1 MATTNTTDPTP
12 DRRTEAQPDGSR
24 QHPVGDGARLAL
36 VHVIV
41 NPKSGNATDGEHIAE
56 TLRSQGAGGVV
67 VVPTT
72 KDDPGAGQT
81 KAAIAAGAT
90 LVVVCG
96 GDGTVRACAGA
107 LAGSG
112 TPLAVIPAGTGNLL
126 ARNLGISTDA
136 DEAIDVAV
144 NGTTKEID
152 LGEAGGEV
160 FTVMA
165 GIGFDAMMIRDTN
178 TTWKAR
184 VGSLAYVAS
193 ALRHLRSR
201 PTAVQVD
208 ISDPPERANL
218 SGPATM
224 VLAGNLGT
232 LTGGLTAFPDADP
245 TDGSLEIALLNA
257 SSLRAWLGVLVT
269 MVSGRASSTKR
280 VHRSRAT
287 TMTIRSSR
295 PRPWELDGE
304 DRPAVTELRI
314 TVRPKALVVCVPAG
328 AAS

>member
-1 MATTNTTDPTP
+1 MATT
-12 DRRTEAQPDGSR
+12 RATEAAPDGPA
-24 QHPVGDGARLAL
+24 QVLPDGDLRARNESRLAL
-36 VHVIV
+36 VYVIV
-41 NPKSGNATDGEHIAE
+41 NPKSGNATDGEHIAD
-56 TLRSQGAGGVV
+56 TLRARGARQVV

-72 KDDPGAGQT
+72 KDDPGTGQT
-81 KAAIAAGAT
+81 NAAIAAGAT
-90 LVVVCG
+90 IVVACG

-126 ARNLGISTDA
+126 ARNLGIDTDP
-136 DEAIDVAV
+136 DKAIAV
-144 NGTTKEID
+144 VVDGDTKQID

-208 ISDPPERANL
+208 ITDPPERANL

-245 TDGSLEIALLNA
+245 TDGSLEIAVLNA
-257 SSLRAWLGVLVT
+257 STLRSWLGVLGT
-269 MVSGRASSTKR
+269 MIAGRRSSTKR

-287 TMTIRSSR
+287 AMTIRSSS

-314 TVRPKALVVCVPAG
+314 TVRPKALVVCVPAP